1 MGLLGKAIAKNNL
14 NLAASAASAAPAAP
28 AVSAVPR
35 GVESAIADF
44 HRKVPVF
51 HCIVMQGGHD
61 VSGKIDY
68 HGAVYVDLPGGKSL
82 ILLPGALDRE
92 LFAHRLS
99 HSSGSAVLTQFCVNS
114 PSLAIETLIPCLR

>member
-14 NLAASAASAAPAAP
+14 NLATSAASAAPASSAL
-28 AVSAVPR
+28 SAVPT
-35 GVESAIADF
+35 GVESAIADY
-44 HRKVPVF
+44 HRKIPVF
-51 HCIVMQGGHD
+51 HCIVLRGGHD
-61 VSGKIDY
+61 VSGKIDC

-99 HSSGSAVLTQFCVNS
+99 HSTGSAVLAQFCVNS
-114 PSLAIETLIPCLR
+114 PSLAIETLVPCLR